1 MIEFRHLRYFLA
13 VAEELHFG
21 RAAARLGIEQSPLS
35 RQIHDLEADL
45 KVRLFERT
53 RRSTMLTKAG
63 KRFEADARRILTDVD
78 GSVRSLRAL
87 TVGDQ
92 PLRLGLAEGLA
103 GAAFGRLLRLCKAA
117 APSIAVVLVEGGIAE
132 LANLTRLG
140 GLDAFLAPETA
151 ATPDLKS
158 MSAWTEQLTLVAP
171 AAEGGAATSVWLK
184 SRADEVF
191 IRPDRN
197 ALPGCSRQIEAL
209 LQAKG
214 LSRAA
219 DVTAATPAT
228 LVRLV
233 ASGAGVGL
241 LPDSLAPETSGVAL
255 LPLRDPDATITT
267 WLTVRREGA
276 LEPLHALVQAAA
288 VEPQVRGLE

>member
-1 MIEFRHLRYFLA
+1 MIELRHLRYFLA

-53 RRSTMLTKAG
+53 RRSTILTQAG
-63 KRFEADARRILTDVD
+63 ARFEADARRILTDVD

-103 GAAFGRLLRLCKAA
+103 GAAFGRLLRLCEDAE
-117 APSIAVVLVEGGIAE
+117 PSIPVVLVEAGIAK
-132 LANLTRLG
+132 LVNLTSHG
-140 GLDAFLAPETA
+140 GLDAFLAPEMV
-151 ATPDLKS
+151 ATPELES
-158 MSAWTEQLTLVAP
+158 TPAWTEQLALVAP
-171 AAEGGAATSVWLK
+171 AAEGGPASSVWLK
-184 SRADEVF
+184 SCAEERV
-191 IRPDRN
+191 IRPDPK
-197 ALPGCSRQIEAL
+197 ALPGCFRQIAAL
-209 LQAKG
+209 LKAKG
-214 LSRAA
+214 LSTAT

-228 LVRLV
+228 LIRLV

-241 LPDSLAPETSGVAL
+241 LPNSLAPMTSDVAL
-255 LPLRDPDATITT
+255 RPIRDTDAAITT
-267 WLTVRREGA
+267 WLTVRRGGSPG
-276 LEPLHALVQAAA
+276 PLSGLVQAAS
-288 VEPQVRGLE
+288 VEPQLRGLE